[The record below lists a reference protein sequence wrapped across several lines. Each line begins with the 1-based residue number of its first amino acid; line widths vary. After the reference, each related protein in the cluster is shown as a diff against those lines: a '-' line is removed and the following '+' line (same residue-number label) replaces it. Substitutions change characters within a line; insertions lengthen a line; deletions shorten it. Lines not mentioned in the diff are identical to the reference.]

1 MSNRRN
7 ASDSFTPGY
16 CEYLVKAKAD
26 KKVIIIR
33 LISLLVGAALILLFM
48 GLLSKIP
55 QVLFLWFVVVV
66 GLEIIVF
73 SKTRREFEYT
83 IASGKLTVDVI
94 YGKSFR
100 RKLYEVRI
108 ADADTITYVGNGAH
122 AVIGKNKEIYACNKN
137 DGDMYVMLIPRA
149 DGNEGTALY
158 FSGCSKVLDCIKY
171 YNRACIKERK
181 D

>member
-1 MSNRRN
+1 MAQSTHEG
-7 ASDSFTPGY
+7 FTPGY

-33 LISLLVGAALILLFM
+33 LVALLAGAVLIGAFL

-55 QVLFLWFVVVV
+55 QVLFLWLVVVI

-73 SKTRREFEYT
+73 SKTKREFEYT
-83 IASGKLTVDVI
+83 IASGTMKIDVI
-94 YGKSFR
+94 YGKSI
-100 RKLYEVRI
+100 RKKLAEIRI
-108 ADADTITYVGNGAH
+108 ADAETVTYVGGAH
-122 AVIGKNKEIYACNKN
+122 GIIGKAKEIYACNKN
-137 DGDMYVMLIPRA
+137 DGDMYVMLVPKG
-149 DGNEGTALY
+149 DNSQSTALY

-171 YNRACIKERK
+171 YNRSCIKERK